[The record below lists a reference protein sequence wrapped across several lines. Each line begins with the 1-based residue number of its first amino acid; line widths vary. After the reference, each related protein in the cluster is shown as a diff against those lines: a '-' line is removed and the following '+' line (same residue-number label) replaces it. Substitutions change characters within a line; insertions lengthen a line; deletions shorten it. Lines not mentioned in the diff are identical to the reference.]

1 MIFKKKKAV
10 GGILVAGTMKYADN
24 ILKSFATA
32 NSIVLSFVFSYYL
45 LRDGDDNVTPTFLIG
60 TFVIILATFL
70 YSVQTVATSSSIAG
84 PSLPLLYPSTSDVLE
99 ECHPVKII
107 EH

>member
-1 MIFKKKKAV
+1 M
-10 GGILVAGTMKYADN
+10 AGTMKYADN
-24 ILKSFATA
+24 ILKSFAAA

-60 TFVIILATFL
+60 TIVIILATFL
-70 YSVQTVATSSSIAG
+70 YSVQTVATSS
-84 PSLPLLYPSTSDVLE
+84 SLPLLYPSTSDVLE

>member
-1 MIFKKKKAV
+1 M
-10 GGILVAGTMKYADN
+10 AGTMKYADN

-32 NSIVLSFVFSYYL
+32 NSIVLSFVLSYYL

-60 TFVIILATFL
+60 TIVIIVATFL
-70 YSVQTVATSSSIAG
+70 YSVQTVATSSTAD

-99 ECHPVKII
+99 ECRPVKII
-107 EH
+107 EHK

>member
-1 MIFKKKKAV
+1 M
-10 GGILVAGTMKYADN
+10 AGTMKYADN

-60 TFVIILATFL
+60 TIVIIVATFL
-70 YSVQTVATSSSIAG
+70 YSVQTVATSSTAD

-99 ECHPVKII
+99 ECRPVKII
-107 EH
+107 EHK

>member
-1 MIFKKKKAV
+1 M
-10 GGILVAGTMKYADN
+10 AGTMKYADN

-45 LRDGDDNVTPTFLIG
+45 LRDGDGNVTPTFLIG
-60 TFVIILATFL
+60 TIVIILATFL

-84 PSLPLLYPSTSDVLE
+84 PSSLPLLYPSSDVLE